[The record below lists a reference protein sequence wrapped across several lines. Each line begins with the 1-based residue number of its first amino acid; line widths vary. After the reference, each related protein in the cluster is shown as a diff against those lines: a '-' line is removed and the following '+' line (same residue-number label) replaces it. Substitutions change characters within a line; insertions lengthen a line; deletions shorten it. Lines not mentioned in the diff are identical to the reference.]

1 MTGQSTAETGRLAMI
16 RRLYLYLIAF
26 ISLIAGLSAAYG
38 LIEVLIRLWIS
49 DGTVPG
55 LSATGSVQRAIAQP
69 GGFLIVSAPIFLIHW
84 RYIRRLVLQPGE
96 SRAALRKLFIYAALA
111 TTAYV
116 SARSLYHIIEGSLQ
130 LLLGAAPSEEE
141 LRPGGWVAQFFH
153 AGIHLILSLYFARLL
168 QEDGDLG
175 VELGWAGSW
184 RRLFQLLVGL
194 VALGLLLTGAADVL
208 NFVWRALLEPFGA
221 ATLATVGTGWWQR
234 GISGSLAAVLVGALV
249 WRLTN
254 LYWNALMTAQPLEG
268 RMALRRLYLY
278 VATVLAAA
286 ITLVPVAMLLRLG
299 VLFLFGGVDRGDI
312 DIDDLTTPLP
322 FGVVDTGVV
331 DTGDIDI
338 DDLTTPLG
346 LLPVGALAWR
356 WHWLQVSAEVQRYGD
371 SRESEFVRRLYYY
384 AVAATGLLLLWI
396 GLVDLVRALLDL
408 AVIGSISIEKG
419 FRAHQFSSGVSLIA
433 VGAPVWSLHW
443 RTAQRV
449 AEQDN
454 EAGRA
459 ERASWPRRVY
469 LYGIALV
476 GALLILFE
484 LAQVV
489 YRLLL
494 WVLGDPNADFFGAET
509 LDGRVRAATAAAFW
523 AVHLLAIRNDTRMVD
538 EEAEA
543 AAREGESKERRRD
556 DLAARIAEMETELA
570 VLRAELAELEDEG
583 GGAAEETN

>member
-1 MTGQSTAETGRLAMI
+1 MTEQTITEQTTAETGRLAMI

-26 ISLIAGLSAAYG
+26 ISLVAGLSAAYD
-38 LIEVLIRLWIS
+38 LIEALIRLWIP

-55 LSATGSVQRAIAQP
+55 LSATDSVQRAIARP
-69 GGFLIVSAPIFLIHW
+69 GGFLIVSAPIFLVHW
-84 RYIRRLVLQPGE
+84 RYIRRLALQPGE
-96 SRAALRKLFIYAALA
+96 SRAALRKLFVYAALA

-116 SARSLYHIIEGSLQ
+116 SARALYHIIEGSFQ
-130 LLLGAAPSEEE
+130 LLLGAAPAEEE
-141 LRPGGWVAQFFH
+141 LRPGGWAAQFFH

-168 QEDGDLG
+168 REDGDLG
-175 VELGWAGSW
+175 VESGWAGSW
-184 RRLFQLLVGL
+184 RRLFQLLAGL
-194 VALGLLLTGAADVL
+194 VGLGLLLTGAADVL

-221 ATLATVGTGWWQR
+221 ASLATVGTGWWQR
-234 GISGSLAAVLVGALV
+234 GISGSLAAVLVGGLV
-249 WRLTN
+249 WRLIN
-254 LYWNALMTAQPLEG
+254 LYWNALMTAQSSEG

-299 VLFLFGGVDRGDI
+299 VLFLFGGVD
-312 DIDDLTTPLP
+312 
-322 FGVVDTGVV
+322 
-331 DTGDIDI
+331 TGDIDI
-338 DDLTTPLG
+338 DDVTTPLG

-356 WHWLQVSAEVQRYGD
+356 WHWLQVSAEAQRYGD

-396 GLVDLVRALLDL
+396 GVVDLVRALLDL
-408 AVIGSISIEKG
+408 AIIGSTSVEKG
-419 FRAHQFSSGVSLIA
+419 FRAHQFASGVSLIA

-443 RTAQRV
+443 RTAQR
-449 AEQDN
+449 DN

-469 LYGIALV
+469 LYGIAFV

-494 WVLGDPNADFFGAET
+494 WALGDPNADFFGAET
-509 LDGRVRAATAAAFW
+509 LDGLVRAGAAAAFW

-538 EEAEA
+538 EKAEA
-543 AAREGESKERRRD
+543 AARESEQKERRRE
-556 DLAARIAEMETELA
+556 DLAARIEELETELFA
-570 VLRAELAELEDEG
+570 LRAELAEMEDEEQ
-583 GGAAEETN
+583 GADEEQEKNEEG

>member
-1 MTGQSTAETGRLAMI
+1 MTEQPMTESTRLAMI

-26 ISLIAGLSAAYG
+26 VSLVVGLSAAYG
-38 LIEVLIRLWIS
+38 LIEALIRLWIP

-84 RYIRRLVLQPGE
+84 RYIRRLTLQPGE
-96 SRAALRKLFIYAALA
+96 SRATLRKLFIYAALA

-116 SARSLYHIIEGSLQ
+116 SARALYHIIEGSFQ
-130 LLLGAAPSEEE
+130 FLLGAAPSEEE

-153 AGIHLILSLYFARLL
+153 AGIHLTLSLYFARLL
-168 QEDGDLG
+168 QGDGDLG
-175 VELGWAGSW
+175 VELGWAGTW

-221 ATLATVGTGWWQR
+221 ASLAAVGTGWWQR
-234 GISGSLAAVLVGALV
+234 GISGSLAAVLVGGLA

-254 LYWNALMTAQPLEG
+254 LYWNALMTAQPPEG

-299 VLFLFGGVDRGDI
+299 VLFLFGGVDS
-312 DIDDLTTPLP
+312 
-322 FGVVDTGVV
+322 
-331 DTGDIDI
+331 GDIDI

-356 WHWLQVSAEVQRYGD
+356 WHWLQVSAEAQRYGD

-443 RTAQRV
+443 RTTQRV

-494 WVLGDPNADFFGAET
+494 WALGDPNADFFGAET
-509 LDGRVRAATAAAFW
+509 LDGLVRAATAAAFW

-543 AAREGESKERRRD
+543 AARESEHKERRRD
-556 DLAARIAEMETELA
+556 DLAARIAELETELSA
-570 VLRAELAELEDEG
+570 LRAELAEMEDEG
-583 GGAAEETN
+583 GGAAEETS

>member
-1 MTGQSTAETGRLAMI
+1 MTEQTITEQTTAETDRLAMI

-26 ISLIAGLSAAYG
+26 ISLVAGLSAAYD
-38 LIEVLIRLWIS
+38 LIDTLARLWMT
-49 DGTVPG
+49 DETFLGV
-55 LSATGSVQRAIAQP
+55 SATDSVQRAIARP
-69 GGFLIVSAPIFLIHW
+69 GGFLIVSAPIFLVHW
-84 RYIRRLVLQPGE
+84 RYISRLVLQPGE
-96 SRAALRKLFIYAALA
+96 SSAALRKLFVYAALA
-111 TTAYV
+111 TTTYV
-116 SARSLYHIIEGSLQ
+116 SARALYHIIEGSLQ
-130 LLLGAAPSEEE
+130 LLLGAAPTEEE

-153 AGIHLILSLYFARLL
+153 AGIHLTLSLFFARLL
-168 QEDGDLG
+168 QGDGDLG
-175 VELGWAGSW
+175 VESGWAGSW
-184 RRLFQLLVGL
+184 RRLFQALAGL
-194 VALGLLLTGAADVL
+194 IGLGLLLTGAADVL
-208 NFVWRALLEPFGA
+208 NFLWRALLEPLGA
-221 ATLATVGTGWWQR
+221 TSMATVGTGWWQR
-234 GISGSLAAVLVGALV
+234 GISGSLAAVLVGGLV

-254 LYWNALMTAQPLEG
+254 LYWNALMTAQPPEG

-299 VLFLFGGVDRGDI
+299 VLFLFGGVD
-312 DIDDLTTPLP
+312 
-322 FGVVDTGVV
+322 
-331 DTGDIDI
+331 TGDIDI
-338 DDLTTPLG
+338 DDVTTPLG

-356 WHWLQVSAEVQRYGD
+356 WHWLQVSAEAQRYGD

-408 AVIGSISIEKG
+408 AIIGSTSVEEG
-419 FRAHQFSSGVSLIA
+419 FRAHQFASGVSLIA

-469 LYGIALV
+469 LYGIAFV

-509 LDGRVRAATAAAFW
+509 LDGLVRAGTAAAFW

-538 EEAEA
+538 EKAET
-543 AAREGESKERRRD
+543 AARESEQKERRREE
-556 DLAARIAEMETELA
+556 LVTRIEKLETELTA
-570 VLRAELAELEDEG
+570 LRAELAELEDEELPDG
-583 GGAAEETN
+583 EDVSGDHVDAGN

>member
-1 MTGQSTAETGRLAMI
+1 MTEQTITEQTTAETGRLAMI

-26 ISLIAGLSAAYG
+26 ISLVAGLSAAYD
-38 LIEVLIRLWIS
+38 LIDTLARLWMT
-49 DGTVPG
+49 DETFLGV
-55 LSATGSVQRAIAQP
+55 SATDSVQRAIARP
-69 GGFLIVSAPIFLIHW
+69 GGFLIVSAPIFLVHW
-84 RYIRRLVLQPGE
+84 RYISRLVLQPGE
-96 SRAALRKLFIYAALA
+96 SSAALRKLFVYAALA
-111 TTAYV
+111 TTTYV
-116 SARSLYHIIEGSLQ
+116 SARALYHIIEGSLQ
-130 LLLGAAPSEEE
+130 LLLGAAPTEEE

-153 AGIHLILSLYFARLL
+153 AGIHLTLSLFFARLL
-168 QEDGDLG
+168 QRDGDLG
-175 VELGWAGSW
+175 VESGWAGSW
-184 RRLFQLLVGL
+184 RRLFQALAGL
-194 VALGLLLTGAADVL
+194 IGLGLLLTGAADVL
-208 NFVWRALLEPFGA
+208 NFLWRALLEPLGA
-221 ATLATVGTGWWQR
+221 TSMATVGTGWWQR
-234 GISGSLAAVLVGALV
+234 GISGSLAAVLVGGLV
-249 WRLTN
+249 WRLIN
-254 LYWNALMTAQPLEG
+254 LYWNALMTAQPPEG

-299 VLFLFGGVDRGDI
+299 VLFLFGGVD
-312 DIDDLTTPLP
+312 
-322 FGVVDTGVV
+322 
-331 DTGDIDI
+331 TGDIDI
-338 DDLTTPLG
+338 DDVTTPLG

-356 WHWLQVSAEVQRYGD
+356 WHWLQVSAEAQRYGD

-408 AVIGSISIEKG
+408 AIIGSTSVEEG
-419 FRAHQFSSGVSLIA
+419 FRAHQFASGVSLIA

-469 LYGIALV
+469 LYGIAFV

-494 WVLGDPNADFFGAET
+494 WLLGDPNADFFGAET
-509 LDGRVRAATAAAFW
+509 LDGLVRAGAAAAFW

-538 EEAEA
+538 EKAEA
-543 AAREGESKERRRD
+543 AARESEQKERRREE
-556 DLAARIAEMETELA
+556 LVTRIEKLETELTA
-570 VLRAELAELEDEG
+570 LRAELAEMEDEEQE
-583 GGAAEETN
+583 ADEEQEKNEEE

>member
-1 MTGQSTAETGRLAMI
+1 MGGPVFPRRHPSDSLPVFRPLA
-16 RRLYLYLIAF
+16 
-26 ISLIAGLSAAYG
+26 
-38 LIEVLIRLWIS
+38 
-49 DGTVPG
+49 
-55 LSATGSVQRAIAQP
+55 P
-69 GGFLIVSAPIFLIHW
+69 GG
-84 RYIRRLVLQPGE
+84 RRSGCRTGLGRQL
-96 SRAALRKLFIYAALA
+96 AAA
-111 TTAYV
+111 
-116 SARSLYHIIEGSLQ
+116 SSSC
-130 LLLGAAPSEEE
+130 
-141 LRPGGWVAQFFH
+141 
-153 AGIHLILSLYFARLL
+153 LS
-168 QEDGDLG
+168 
-175 VELGWAGSW
+175 VW
-184 RRLFQLLVGL
+184 

-254 LYWNALMTAQPLEG
+254 LYWNALMTAQPPEG

-299 VLFLFGGVDRGDI
+299 VLFLFGGVD
-312 DIDDLTTPLP
+312 
-322 FGVVDTGVV
+322 
-331 DTGDIDI
+331 TGDIDI

-356 WHWLQVSAEVQRYGD
+356 WHWLQVSAEARRYGD

-408 AVIGSISIEKG
+408 AIIGSISIEKG

-459 ERASWPRRVY
+459 ERASWAPPRLSIRHRPGRRAPDP
-469 LYGIALV
+469 LRARAGRLPSAAV
-476 GALLILFE
+476 GAWRP
-484 LAQVV
+484 QR
-489 YRLLL
+489 RLL
-494 WVLGDPNADFFGAET
+494 
-509 LDGRVRAATAAAFW
+509 
-523 AVHLLAIRNDTRMVD
+523 
-538 EEAEA
+538 
-543 AAREGESKERRRD
+543 RRRD
-556 DLAARIAEMETELA
+556 LGRPRARRHRRRL
-570 VLRAELAELEDEG
+570 LGRPSPRHPQRHPHG
-583 GGAAEETN
+583 R

>member
-1 MTGQSTAETGRLAMI
+1 MTEQTLTETTRLAMI

-26 ISLIAGLSAAYG
+26 ISLIAGLAAAYD
-38 LIEVLIRLWIS
+38 LIDVLVQQWIS
-49 DGTVPG
+49 DERVLGV
-55 LSATGSVQRAIAQP
+55 SAADSVQRAIARP

-84 RYIRRLVLQPGE
+84 RYIRRLVTQPGE
-96 SRAALRKLFIYAALA
+96 SRAALRKLFLYAVLA

-116 SARSLYHIIEGSLQ
+116 SARALYHIIEGSLE
-130 LLLGAAPSEEE
+130 LLLGATPAGEE
-141 LRPGGWVAQFFH
+141 LRPGGWVANFFH
-153 AGIHLILSLYFARLL
+153 AGVHLTLFMSFARLL
-168 QEDGDLG
+168 QGDGDLG
-175 VELGWAGSW
+175 VESGWAGSW
-184 RRLFQLLVGL
+184 RRFFLLLTGLVG
-194 VALGLLLTGAADVL
+194 LGLLLTGAADTL
-208 NFVWRALLEPFGA
+208 NLVWRALLEPFGDA
-221 ATLATVGTGWWQR
+221 ALATVGTDWRER
-234 GISGSLAAVLVGALV
+234 GLSGSLAAVLVGGLA
-249 WRLTN
+249 WRLNN
-254 LYWNALMTAQPLEG
+254 LYWNGLMTTQPPEG

-299 VLFLFGGVDRGDI
+299 VLFLFGAA
-312 DIDDLTTPLP
+312 
-322 FGVVDTGVV
+322 

-346 LLPVGALAWR
+346 FLPVGALAWR
-356 WHWLQVSAEVQRYGD
+356 WHWMQVSAEAQRYGD
-371 SRESEFVRRLYYY
+371 SSESEFVRRLYYY

-396 GLVDLVRALLDL
+396 GLVDLLRALLDF
-408 AVIGSISIEKG
+408 AIIGGVSAEKG
-419 FRAHQFSSGVSLIA
+419 FRAHQLASGLSLIA

-454 EAGRA
+454 ESGRS

-494 WVLGDPNADFFGAET
+494 WALGDPNADFLGAEA
-509 LDGRVRAATAAAFW
+509 LDGLVRAATAAAFW
-523 AVHLLAIRNDTRMVD
+523 AVHLLAIRNDSRMVD
-538 EEAEA
+538 AEAEA
-543 AAREGESKERRRD
+543 AAREGAQKERRREE
-556 DLAARIAEMETELA
+556 LAARIESLDTELSA
-570 VLRAELAELEDEG
+570 LRAELAALEDEEQG
-583 GGAAEETN
+583 VSEEEPGVSEEEPGESEEE